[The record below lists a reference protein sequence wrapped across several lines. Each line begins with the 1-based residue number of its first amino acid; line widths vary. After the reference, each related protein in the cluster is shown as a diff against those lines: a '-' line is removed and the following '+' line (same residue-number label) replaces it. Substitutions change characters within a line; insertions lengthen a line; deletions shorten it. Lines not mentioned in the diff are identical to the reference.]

1 MKIIV
6 THTSPDWD
14 AIGSIWVLKKYLAG
28 WQHAMIE
35 FVPAGEI
42 SERIKG
48 KQVEYH
54 GAVVKIGD
62 DEIIH
67 VDTGMGPL
75 DHHQTERQD
84 VSAAGLS
91 WQYVQKELEKAG
103 DHFTSEHKEAIGRMI
118 KIIVDTDHFREIF
131 WPDSASDYID
141 FSVLAALDGMKLMRP
156 DQDSY
161 YVEWGVETL
170 NSLLHY
176 FENKIWA
183 EREIAINGREFTT
196 KWGKAMGFE
205 TINDSVIK
213 LAQKKG
219 YMLVVRK
226 DPRKGYVRIKARPL
240 AESRSMNQ
248 ESREKD
254 IDLTLVYEKLKKI
267 DPEATW
273 YLHVSKKM
281 LLNGTAKNPK
291 MIPTKLGL
299 EEIIKVLEGI

>member
-14 AIGSIWVLKKYLAG
+14 AIGSVWVLKKYLAG
-28 WQHAMIE
+28 WQHAVVE
-35 FVPAGEI
+35 FIPAGEI
-42 SERIKG
+42 SDRIKG

-84 VSAAGLS
+84 VSAAGLA
-91 WQYVQKELEKAG
+91 WQYIQKGLEKAG
-103 DHFTSEHKEAIGRMI
+103 DHFTSEHKEAVSRMI

-196 KWGKAMGFE
+196 KWGKAIGFE

-219 YMLVVRK
+219 YMLAVRK
-226 DPRKGYVRIKARPL
+226 DPRKGYVRIKARPS
-240 AESRSMNQ
+240 ETGKN
-248 ESREKD
+248 EV
-254 IDLTLVYEKLKKI
+254 DLTLACEKLKKI
-267 DPEATW
+267 DPGATW

-281 LLNGTAKNPK
+281 LLNGTVKNPK
-291 MIPTKLGL
+291 MTPTKLTL
-299 EEIIKVLEGI
+299 DEIIKVLETI